1 MVRLV
6 QVLAVLAGCFVWSAS
21 DDVSLEGVKCIVTGK
36 AAARAEHAVE
46 CKQGKVYLC
55 CANCVA
61 AYTKA
66 PEKYAVKA
74 NHQLVLTGQY
84 EQKSCPLSGGKL
96 DPDITTDVG
105 GIKVAFCC
113 QECQR
118 KVESAEG
125 IEEKVKLIFDEE
137 HFKQGFAEKAD
148 DNDRAISKRNDG
160 R

>member
-1 MVRLV
+1 MVRWV
-6 QVLAVLAGCFVWSAS
+6 HVFMVLAGCIVWGTS

-36 AAARAEHAVE
+36 AAARADHGVE
-46 CKQGKVYLC
+46 YKQGKVYLC

-84 EQKSCPLSGGKL
+84 EQKSCPISGGKI
-96 DPDITTDVG
+96 DPDITADVG
-105 GIKVAFCC
+105 GVKVAFCC
-113 QECQR
+113 QECKR

-137 HFKQGFAEKAD
+137 HFAQGFVEKSD
-148 DNDRAISKRNDG
+148 DKNRALAK
-160 R
+160 